1 MIIAGNWKMNMGY
14 QQSLS
19 FLLNF
24 KKLIKKEDIDKFI
37 FFPPAGL
44 ALLFEKEKFY
54 WGAQNV
60 YQRAEGA
67 FTGENSIRTFKEM
80 GAGFC
85 LLGHSERRYV
95 FGETDVE
102 IEKKFFLLQE
112 QAVIPVL
119 CIGEALSER
128 FQKDK
133 VLLRKLSWIKQYN
146 KYENLP
152 FHPDKLPSSFNN
164 ISLIVAY
171 EPVWSIG
178 AGDTPSMSEIE
189 EVVSL
194 IKEYLPKV
202 KVFYGGGVSA
212 GNVLNLSCNNLD
224 GFLIGSASLDPH
236 SFYQI
241 YKQLS

>member
-1 MIIAGNWKMNMGY
+1 MFIAGNWKMNMGY
-14 QQSLS
+14 QQALS

-24 KKLIKKEDIDKFI
+24 KKLIKEEDVDKFI

-44 ALLFEKEKFY
+44 SLLFEKEKFY

-60 YQRAEGA
+60 YQKTEGA
-67 FTGENSIRTFKEM
+67 FTGENSIRIFKEM

-102 IEKKFFLLQE
+102 IEKKFLLLQE
-112 QAVIPVL
+112 QAFIPVL

-128 FQKDK
+128 FQKDRA
-133 VLLRKLSWIKQYN
+133 LLRKLSWIKQYN

-152 FHPDKLPSSFNN
+152 FHPDELPSGFKNT
-164 ISLIVAY
+164 SLIVAY
-171 EPVWSIG
+171 EPIWSIG
-178 AGDTPSMSEIE
+178 TGETPSKSEIE
-189 EVVSL
+189 EAVGL

-202 KVFYGGGVSA
+202 KVFYGGSVSA
-212 GNVLNLSCNNLD
+212 DNALNLFCNNLD
-224 GFLIGSASLDPH
+224 GFLLGSASLDPN

-241 YKQLS
+241 YKQF